1 MKVGILGGGQ
11 LARMLSLAGA
21 PLGIKT
27 LCYTPEKVSCAS
39 DVTDV
44 FNGEYDD
51 WDALQLFASK
61 VDVITYETENI
72 PSRALYFLEKQK
84 AVYPSIAALEATQ
97 DRLHEKKLLQ
107 NLSIQC
113 TPYFEMS
120 DFNEKNVLLE
130 TLDYPFILKTRRMGY
145 DGKGQC
151 RIANSVDLINSQKKF
166 DPNSVI
172 IEPMIH
178 FERELSIICVRD
190 YEGKINYY
198 PLIENVHEQGILR
211 ISKAPFVAPG
221 LEKKARECA
230 KKILTYFNYIGVL
243 TIEFFQVGQNLLV
256 NEIAPRVHNS
266 GHWTIEGA
274 QTSQFEN
281 HLRAICGFALGSTSV
296 LNEATL
302 FNFIGNQPDLNTC
315 LKIKGAY
322 YHTYGKEASPNRKL
336 GHLTFV
342 GDKQDPRTTI
352 RLRKIHKL
360 IF

>member
-44 FNGEYDD
+44 FNGEYAD
-51 WDALQLFASK
+51 WGALELFASK

-72 PSRALYFLEKQK
+72 PSQVLYFLEKRK

-120 DFNEKNVLLE
+120 DFDEKNVILE

-151 RIANSVDLINSQKKF
+151 RIANAIDLIESQNKYAS
-166 DPNSVI
+166 NSVI

-178 FERELSIICVRD
+178 FERELSLICVRD
-190 YEGKINYY
+190 YEGEINYY

-221 LEKKARECA
+221 LEKKARQCA

-256 NEIAPRVHNS
+256 NEIAPRVHNT

-274 QTSQFEN
+274 HTSQFEN
-281 HLRAICGFALGSTSV
+281 HLRAICGLALGNTSA
-296 LNEATL
+296 LNESTL
-302 FNFIGNQPDLNTC
+302 FNFIGKQPDLNTC
-315 LKIKGAY
+315 LKIEGAY

-336 GHLTFV
+336 GHLTFI
-342 GDKQDPRTTI
+342 GDKQDPSATI
-352 RLRKIHKL
+352 RLKKIHKL